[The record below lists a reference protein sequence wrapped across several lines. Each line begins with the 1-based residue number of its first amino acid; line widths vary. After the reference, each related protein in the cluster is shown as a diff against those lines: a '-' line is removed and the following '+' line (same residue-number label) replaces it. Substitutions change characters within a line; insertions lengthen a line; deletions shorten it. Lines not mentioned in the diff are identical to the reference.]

1 MASKDDSDIVRC
13 IKCRTVLNE
22 STSLIR
28 SQRTPC
34 PVCGSLS
41 RDNMRVV
48 APKLSVSVP
57 KWRARGKRQGKGEP
71 FIDQYL
77 KRELYRDTGEDH
89 DVERTIDHERNIYRE
104 VIRDSKTGELIRD
117 CYEPLDKHTGHGYA
131 KHKGKGE

>member
-1 MASKDDSDIVRC
+1 
-13 IKCRTVLNE
+13 
-22 STSLIR
+22 
-28 SQRTPC
+28 
-34 PVCGSLS
+34 
-41 RDNMRVV
+41 MRVV

-57 KWRARGKRQGKGEP
+57 KWRTRGKRQGKGEP